1 MRIYCGCCAGSI
13 RSQQIGDLL
22 AILGGVAPQD
32 RTKNLNSFIPV
43 DIVGAQRNRDSLGF
57 ERLQNC
63 ARVLALLRREIG
75 VVQNPVIELAFFV
88 LAAHQ
93 VDCSVDDLHH
103 LFAAFQGTGIASTE
117 EQETASEETSPEES
131 ALYEDSENVEEIA
144 TPESAQP
151 ASDSTIPLEE
161 SEYAQEVA

>member
-1 MRIYCGCCAGSI
+1 MKVSLKLRTS
-13 RSQQIGDLL
+13 
-22 AILGGVAPQD
+22 VAPAPIYAVD
-32 RTKNLNSFIPV
+32 AEEHDIPV
-43 DIVGAQRNRDSLGF
+43 
-57 ERLQNC
+57 
-63 ARVLALLRREIG
+63 
-75 VVQNPVIELAFFV
+75 
-88 LAAHQ
+88 
-93 VDCSVDDLHH
+93 
-103 LFAAFQGTGIASTE
+103 TIASTE